1 MAQQPKRRKLSNY
14 LLDRS
19 FQLKHAGFIS
29 SIALFLSVVLGL
41 FLWTTNESL
50 ISQSR
55 ASVNGG
61 KRVVALGKVVSKE
74 SRKVS
79 AVVRMNLVED
89 PIYSDNPELLA
100 AFNSDNKEYDA
111 RLDKQEAQ
119 LEAQAAA
126 LEAQAVGLEVQQ
138 KRMLYG
144 LFGALTLLVIGVG
157 LASIVITH
165 RIAGPMFKM
174 TRQVSQLGGGDWRMP
189 DPLREGDELMAFF
202 ETWSTT
208 VGQLREDRELQLERL
223 DSAIAAL
230 GEDNDA
236 TKELTALRDN
246 MQAVLD
252 A

>member
-1 MAQQPKRRKLSNY
+1 MAQQPKRRRKLSNY

-41 FLWTTNESL
+41 FLWTTNQSL

-61 KRVVALGKVVSKE
+61 RRVVALGKVVSKE

-89 PIYSDNPELLA
+89 PIYRDNPELLS
-100 AFNSDNKEYDA
+100 AFNADNKEYDD

-119 LEAQAAA
+119 LEAQASA
-126 LEAQAVGLEVQQ
+126 LEAQAVDLEVQQ

-144 LFGALTLLVIGVG
+144 LFGALTLLVIG
-157 LASIVITH
+157 
-165 RIAGPMFKM
+165 
-174 TRQVSQLGGGDWRMP
+174 
-189 DPLREGDELMAFF
+189 DPC
-202 ETWSTT
+202 
-208 VGQLREDRELQLERL
+208 
-223 DSAIAAL
+223 
-230 GEDNDA
+230 
-236 TKELTALRDN
+236 
-246 MQAVLD
+246 
-252 A
+252 